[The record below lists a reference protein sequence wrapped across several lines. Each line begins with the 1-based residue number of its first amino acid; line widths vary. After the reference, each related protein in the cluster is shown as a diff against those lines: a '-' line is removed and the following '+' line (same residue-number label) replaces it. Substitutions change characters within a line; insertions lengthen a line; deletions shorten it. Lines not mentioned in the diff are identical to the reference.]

1 MRHIQEVG
9 NPAGKLVIST
19 LLELC
24 YNEKNSNEMM
34 DFEKGNRLC
43 KCQARTKGCFNSDRE
58 NQSIAEKSDPTV
70 WTEKR
75 GGSIVKR
82 IWTLLLCVVLSFSL
96 SACAENNL
104 DTMYIEEA
112 QLTEEEKNIAELLG
126 LNQEYRLY
134 DFTIDDTVK
143 SMRINTYELVDG
155 EWHIVAGGGGQA
167 FEDSEGRLALG
178 FENIADGLRIAIQ
191 SEHRGGSTS
200 YFAESKNDITGMGY
214 ATSTLSDK
222 KRIAYDQE
230 IPLVIQIITSKNEV
244 HSYMVDY
251 FFQPEEY
258 EKYDYEYVYAITVL
272 FSQKSVSELEN

>member
-1 MRHIQEVG
+1 M
-9 NPAGKLVIST
+9 
-19 LLELC
+19 
-24 YNEKNSNEMM
+24 
-34 DFEKGNRLC
+34 
-43 KCQARTKGCFNSDRE
+43 
-58 NQSIAEKSDPTV
+58 
-70 WTEKR
+70 
-75 GGSIVKR
+75 KR
-82 IWTLLLCVVLSFSL
+82 IWTILLCMVLSFSM

-104 DTMYIEEA
+104 GQMYIEEA

-134 DFTIDDTVK
+134 DFSIDDTVK

-155 EWHIVAGGGGQA
+155 EWCIVAGGGGQA

-178 FENIADGLRIAIQ
+178 FDNVADGLRIAIQ
-191 SEHRGGSTS
+191 SEHRGDSAS

-214 ATSTLSDK
+214 ATSTLGG
-222 KRIAYDQE
+222 KRQIVYDQE

-244 HSYMVDY
+244 YSYKVDY

-272 FSQKSVSELEN
+272 FSQKAVSELAN